1 MENYHFLFTNLVA
14 QGNLQTSGIGELK
27 LYVQEEL
34 GLLIGTISLKYAG
47 ATNTNS
53 EEWSKVIVDISS
65 YVGKEIQ
72 IKFSYRDKEPS
83 TPNNSGNI
91 AMNSISI
98 ETCVPGIFLF

>member
-1 MENYHFLFTNLVA
+1 MPA
-14 QGNLQTSGIGELK
+14 QQI
-27 LYVQEEL
+27 
-34 GLLIGTISLKYAG
+34 
-47 ATNTNS
+47 TNS

-91 AMNSISI
+91 AIDSISI
-98 ETCVPGIFLF
+98 ETCVPADFCSNGIVTTSNITSNTVI